1 MSIVVAVRKN
11 GRTVVAADSLNVFG
25 QERVGPD
32 NSRAAKIKPVGG
44 TLLAVTGW
52 SVYANILDDFIT
64 QHRPLALNGEPEIF
78 TFFLDLW
85 KQLRER
91 YLLVNDQ
98 ATSKDT
104 PFGDLDASFLIA
116 NRSGIFKISQD
127 ASVCRFDKY
136 YAIGSGGVYALGALY
151 QLYDH
156 VEDPAELARR
166 GVETAIEFD
175 IYCGRPIDVVEV
187 P

>member
-25 QERVGPD
+25 QERISAD
-32 NSRAAKIKPVGG
+32 NSRAAKIKPLGG

-52 SVYANILDDFIT
+52 AVYANILDDFLT
-64 QHRPLALNGEPEIF
+64 VHRPLGLNDEREIF
-78 TFFLDLW
+78 TLFLDLW

-91 YLLVNDQ
+91 YLVVNEQ
-98 ATSKDT
+98 ATNKDT
-104 PFGDLDASFLIA
+104 PFGDFDASFLLA
-116 NRSGIFKISQD
+116 NRNGIYKVSQD

-156 VEDPAELARR
+156 VDDPAELARR

-175 IYCGRPIDVVEV
+175 IYCGRPIDVIEV